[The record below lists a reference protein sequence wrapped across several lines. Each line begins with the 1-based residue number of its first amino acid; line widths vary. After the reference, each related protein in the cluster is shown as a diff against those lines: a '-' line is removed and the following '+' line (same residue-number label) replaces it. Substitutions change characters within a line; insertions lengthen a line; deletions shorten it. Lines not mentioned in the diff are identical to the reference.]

1 MNLRQFFSISNWWG
15 KVLGGFFGYLMAGS
29 AGAVFGVLI
38 GNFFDRGFAFHFAN
52 PHLSY
57 HMEKRKAVQKIFFES
72 TFSVMGHIAKS
83 DGLVTKQELEIARL
97 LMHEMRLNNDQ
108 KTQAKKLFNQGKQ
121 ADFDLNAT
129 LHQLKNACK
138 DNLELLKLF
147 VDIQYRAARVDGLTN
162 QKILGLNK
170 ILAGLGFAPLHKQ
183 YRFQEDFNFNPFEY
197 EQKQRQKQQSY
208 QQSSSS
214 YQKASYQS
222 TNSTLDHAFALLEIP
237 PNASKQEVKRA
248 YRKLMSRNHPDK
260 LTSQGLPPEMIQLA
274 TDKTQ
279 KILKAYEM
287 ICKTKGW

>member
-1 MNLRQFFSISNWWG
+1 MNLRQFFSISTWWG
-15 KVLGGFFGYLMAGS
+15 KVLGGFFGYLIAGS

-57 HMEKRKAVQKIFFES
+57 HMERRKAVQKIFFES
-72 TFSVMGHIAKS
+72 TFSIMGHIAKA
-83 DGLVTKQELEIARL
+83 DGRVTKQELEIAKL
-97 LMHEMRLNNDQ
+97 LMQEMRLNNAQ
-108 KTQAKKLFNQGKQ
+108 KIQAKKMFNQGKQ
-121 ADFDLNAT
+121 TDFDLNAT

-147 VDIQYRAARVDGLTN
+147 VDIQYRAARVDGLTS

-170 ILAGLGFAPLHKQ
+170 ILTGLGFAPLHKQ
-183 YRFQEDFNFNPFEY
+183 YRFQEDFNFDPFEF
-197 EQKQRQKQQSY
+197 EQKQQNHQH
-208 QQSSSS
+208 SSS
-214 YQKASYQS
+214 YKKASYQT
-222 TNSTLDHAFALLEIP
+222 TNATLDHAFALLEIP
-237 PNASKQEVKRA
+237 PNASKLEVKRA
-248 YRKLMSRNHPDK
+248 FRKLMSRNHPDK
-260 LTSQGLPPEMIQLA
+260 LTAQGLPPEMIQLA